1 VGSLRLLVPTSPTER
16 HEGEVYSC
24 AYTPDGEYVVSGGWD
39 GQLRLW
45 GADEGTARLAVPT
58 SPKPLSACRPT
69 PDGQQWLA
77 GSMEGLLTVID
88 GATQTVLQSF
98 VAHTRPISGIAFSPD
113 GQQLVTASWDR
124 QVTVRQVGKERD
136 GRNFGGHSDIVA
148 GCRFTC
154 DGNGLVSWSY
164 DGTIKLWD
172 LELGRETA
180 TLSGH
185 TDRVVTLALSPDG
198 RHALSGGRDGTVRLW
213 DLDGPAEVATVNIGV
228 EVRACFF
235 LLDAE
240 SVVIADGAGR
250 LFLMTTTSFQVQA
263 QVQAPFKAM
272 CGDLAPGG
280 AQLALGGEDGV
291 VHFLAVEGLEE
302 ASLVVTPKES
312 VREEASFLGRVFGR
326 PSVKRTLSYTCPA
339 CRRAVEAAALPPQ
352 THCPFC
358 RRSLR
363 VHVRTPALQGR

>member
-1 VGSLRLLVPTSPTER
+1 MGTLRLLVPTSPTER

-24 AYTPDGEYVVSGGWD
+24 AFTPDGAHVVSSGWD
-39 GQLRLW
+39 GHLRLW
-45 GADEGTARLAVPT
+45 EVGEGTARLSVPA
-58 SPKPLSACRPT
+58 SPKPLSACCPT

-88 GATQTVLQSF
+88 GATQQILQSF
-98 VAHTRPISGIAFSPD
+98 VAHTRPISCIAFSPD

-124 QVTVRQVGKERD
+124 QVTVRQVGKERE
-136 GRNFGGHSDIVA
+136 GRNFGGHYDIVA

-154 DGNGLVSWSY
+154 DGKGLVSWSY

-172 LELGRETA
+172 LELGREAA

-185 TDRVVTLALSPDG
+185 ADRVVTLALSPEG
-198 RHALSGGRDGTVRLW
+198 RYALSGGRDGTVRLW
-213 DLDGPAEVATVNIGV
+213 DLDGQAEVATVNLGV

-235 LLDAE
+235 LLDGE
-240 SVVIADGAGR
+240 SVVVADASGR
-250 LFLMTTTSFQVQA
+250 LFLMTTPSFEVQA

-272 CGDLAPGG
+272 CGDLSPNG

-312 VREEASFLGRVFGR
+312 VKEESSFLGRVFGR
-326 PSVKRTLSYTCPA
+326 PSVRRTLSYTCPA

-358 RRSLR
+358 RRRLR
-363 VHVRTPALQGR
+363 VNVRTPVLLSP